1 MPSHST
7 SHSSIHSN
15 SSHGHSHSHG
25 HGIHSV
31 PISHHGGG
39 MTPMPVSASG
49 ARKMQTIGAI
59 MLPIGAVLLAIGLV
73 NFGQFMT
80 GFFDLDLSNFG
91 AIFAAQISAM
101 GFIFAGAIIAFVGLF
116 LLIIGSTRR
125 SASAAAAK
133 SIPSTIGSP
142 VSTIGSPF
150 EHELRQDQ
158 PSVTPTINSPAGQA
172 TPGAT
177 KYCPWCGAPNGK
189 DVSLCAK
196 CAGQL

>member
-31 PISHHGGG
+31 PISHYGGG
-39 MTPMPVSASG
+39 MTPMPVSASS

-59 MLPIGAVLLAIGLV
+59 MLPIGAVLLVIGLV

-80 GFFDLDLSNFG
+80 GFLDIDFNNFG
-91 AIFAAQISAM
+91 AIFVAQISAM
-101 GFIFAGAIIAFVGLF
+101 VFIFAGAIIAFVGLF
-116 LLIIGSTRR
+116 LLIIGSMRR
-125 SASAAAAK
+125 AASVGAAAA
-133 SIPSTIGSP
+133 IPSTVGSP
-142 VSTIGSPF
+142 VPTINTPVGQ
-150 EHELRQDQ
+150 EIRQNQ
-158 PSVTPTINSPAGQA
+158 VAAVPTINSPSNQGTSA
-172 TPGAT
+172 AT

-189 DVSLCAK
+189 GASLCAK
-196 CAGQL
+196 CGGQL